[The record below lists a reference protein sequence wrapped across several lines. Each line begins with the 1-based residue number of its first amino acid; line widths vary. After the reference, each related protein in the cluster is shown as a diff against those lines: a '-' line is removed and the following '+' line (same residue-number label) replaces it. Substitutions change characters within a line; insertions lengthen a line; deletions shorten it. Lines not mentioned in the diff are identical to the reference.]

1 MILGERI
8 KKVRRSLDLTQQEFG
23 GRIGI
28 KPNSIS
34 LIESGNRNASE
45 QVVLAVC
52 REFNVS
58 EVWLRTGEGEMIV
71 PKEADALD
79 ELVKQ
84 YGLSDGD
91 HVLIEKFLK
100 LKPVERQAVIAYMQ
114 EVVAALNAGTAVISK
129 NETTTPAP
137 TATGQEQTEAERDEN
152 LKKLILGNGDE
163 LEDYVR
169 EHKKNLNAWQEQ
181 QIMNMMKTM
190 IASQK
195 QPLFA
200 SGQESTDEKAPK
212 TESPDP
218 A

>member
-84 YGLSDGD
+84 Y
-91 HVLIEKFLK
+91 EKFLK